1 MLDFIDPDVWYLSF
15 TWQEI
20 AISLVIF
27 FVFLLF
33 RKLFTNYLFRFVLY
47 LSRKAPVDIVTNVL
61 LAFEKPIRLFF
72 VFLGIYASLTY
83 LTLPSAVDATLSN
96 MMRSLIIIHIAIGF
110 YNLTASNSLVFSRIG
125 HKLNVDQDDILI
137 PFLSKLVRVA
147 IIIMTLSIVASEWN
161 YNVSGFVAGLG
172 LGGLA
177 FALAAQDTVAN
188 FFGGVI
194 IIADKPFTIGDWI
207 KTPSVEGFV
216 EDINFRSTKVR
227 TFADTI
233 VVIPN
238 KTVAH
243 EPIENLTQMRKRQV
257 MFSLGVKYST
267 PREKIETCVA
277 RIEKLLTNSPDVDQ
291 ELMIVKFSEFNDSSL
306 DILIYYFTKPTGWVR
321 HLEVKESLNLSM
333 MKILE
338 EEGVS
343 VAFPSSSVYL
353 EKTGEAIIDSGGEKD
368 EQ

>member
-1 MLDFIDPDVWYLSF
+1 MENIIKSGQWFWSV

-20 AISLVIF
+20 AISIAIF
-27 FVFLLF
+27 FIFLLF
-33 RKLFTNYLFRFVLY
+33 RKLFTKYVFRFILY

-61 LAFEKPIRLFF
+61 LAFEKPLRLFF
-72 VFLGIYASLTY
+72 VFLGIYASLRY
-83 LTLPSAVDATLSN
+83 LPLSPAVDDTLLN
-96 MMRSLIIIHIAIGF
+96 VIRSLIIIHIAVGL
-110 YNLTASNSLVFSRIG
+110 YNLSSSNSLIFSKVG
-125 HKLNVDQDDILI
+125 NKLNLDAEDILI

-147 IIIMTLSIVASEWN
+147 IVVMMLSIVASEWQ

-194 IIADKPFTIGDWI
+194 IITDKPFTIGDWI

-243 EPIENLTQMRKRQV
+243 EPVENMSKMRKRQIAYN
-257 MFSLGVKYST
+257 LGVMYATST
-267 PREKIETCVA
+267 EQLETCVR
-277 RIEKLLTNSPDVDQ
+277 RIEDLLRNSSDVDQ
-291 ELMIVKFSEFNDSSL
+291 ELIIVRFTEFSDSSL
-306 DILIYYFTKPTGWVR
+306 DIMIYYFTIPTGWVEY
-321 HLEVKESLNLSM
+321 LKIKEFHNISI

-343 VAFPSSSVYL
+343 VAFPTRSIYMENDMQQVK
-353 EKTGEAIIDSGGEKD
+353 EVCED
-368 EQ
+368 ES